1 MRGSSSGKPY
11 KTPKGHTPAWVER
24 VCSSWPLHENTP
36 LKLQQVEWRKADAL
50 NPATYADI
58 LPTVNAVVHTIG
70 TLLDSTDY
78 KQKMA
83 AGDVMGFIK
92 SVAGRSNPSGPS
104 AYDTLN
110 YETGA

>member
-1 MRGSSSGKPY
+1 MGGKSMFLVAPSRHL
-11 KTPKGHTPAWVER
+11 P
-24 VCSSWPLHENTP
+24 P

-70 TLLDSTDY
+70 TLLDNTNY

-83 AGDVMGFIK
+83 EGDVMGFIK
-92 SVAGRSNPSGPS
+92 SIAGRSNPAGPS
-104 AYDTLN
+104 AYETLN